1 MSREPQLVVFHRPGP
16 KWRAGV
22 SPFEQDCVTEHVA
35 HYRSMLEAGKLF
47 LGGPFLDAEGG
58 GMMIAAKGVDRA
70 ELEAFAAR
78 DPAVTAGVLTIEVR
92 PWLIGMSADA

>member
-1 MSREPQLVVFHRPGP
+1 MNREPQLVVFHRAGP
-16 KWRAGV
+16 KWRKGAPPFGQDGV
-22 SPFEQDCVTEHVA
+22 GEHIG

-47 LGGPFLDAEGG
+47 LGGPFLDDEGG

-78 DPAVTAGVLTIEVR
+78 DPAVQSGLLTVEIR
-92 PWLIGMSADA
+92 PWLIGMAAEG

>member
-1 MSREPQLVVFHRPGP
+1 MEEIG
-16 KWRAGV
+16 
-22 SPFEQDCVTEHVA
+22 DC
-35 HYRSMLEAGKLF
+35 RSMLDACELF
-47 LGGPFLDAEGG
+47 LCGKFLDAEGG